1 MRLPMPYKNDP
12 RRTLTLNLLPDA
24 YDAVAAQAA
33 AAGYATP
40 GPYAKARVLGTAAAP
55 VAADPAEAEAAAVR
69 ARQQAAQLA
78 ASNARATKWKARAEQ
93 AERALAQATQ
103 ALTAAR
109 QAQAQAEQELAQA
122 PDAFFAKY
130 RPHLEAMFARR

>member
-1 MRLPMPYKNDP
+1 MPYKNDP
-12 RRTLTLNLLPDA
+12 RRTLTLNLLPDE

-69 ARQQAAQLA
+69 ARQQTAQLA
-78 ASNARATKWKARAEQ
+78 ASNARATKWKARAQ
-93 AERALAQATQ
+93 RAE
-103 ALTAAR
+103 
-109 QAQAQAEQELAQA
+109 QAQAQAEQALATTQQA
-122 PDAFFAKY
+122 LTAAEYAVAHPKDQFTAE
-130 RPHLEAMFARR
+130 HARLFTQLLRS